1 MSPRPG
7 ATREGLGWPAR
18 ESPSSSAPVG
28 EVPPPPLH
36 APKNGAQRQLVP
48 EWWLQL
54 LTATRWPTRANHV
67 LPRNRGC
74 RSISFAKPASRGP
87 AVPLVPRG
95 PPWGGG
101 LRCTQ
106 HLCRQDAR
114 HVAST
119 LPPSSFVQCGSGA
132 GRLAGHR
139 QWEGG
144 GSSSPGPT
152 DTPSPRGHSHRGE
165 RTWHRA
171 EGRQRKP
178 GAPGAKAER
187 SSQLRWAWKQKGVVS
202 GRTRAGEGA
211 GWTLEAGDHVGTVG
225 SCRRQLATRPPL
237 PPW

>member
-36 APKNGAQRQLVP
+36 APKDGAQCQLIP

-74 RSISFAKPASRGP
+74 RSISSLRSLPPAGRLSLWSP
-87 AVPLVPRG
+87 
-95 PPWGGG
+95 GG
-101 LRCTQ
+101 LRGTQ

-119 LPPSSFVQCGSGA
+119 LPPSSFVQCGSEA

-139 QWEGG
+139 QREGG

-165 RTWHRA
+165 QTWYRA

-178 GAPGAKAER
+178 SAPGAKAER
-187 SSQLRWAWKQKGVVS
+187 SSQLRWASKQKGVVS
-202 GRTRAGEGA
+202 GRTWAGEGA

>member
-1 MSPRPG
+1 MASPRVTLQLCSCGRG
-7 ATREGLGWPAR
+7 APPTTTRTKERGTAPAR
-18 ESPSSSAPVG
+18 PRVVASAPDSHAMAHTSQSR
-28 EVPPPPLH
+28 PPQEPGMPLH
-36 APKNGAQRQLVP
+36 LV
-48 EWWLQL
+48 
-54 LTATRWPTRANHV
+54 T
-67 LPRNRGC
+67 
-74 RSISFAKPASRGP
+74 AKPASRGP

-101 LRCTQ
+101 RCCTQ

-132 GRLAGHR
+132 GRLAGASAAGR
-139 QWEGG
+139 G

-187 SSQLRWAWKQKGVVS
+187 SSQLRWASKQKGVVS

-225 SCRRQLATRPPL
+225 SCRRQLVTRPPL